1 MKALVLTAIVVA
13 FLSGCGKDPYAAD
26 PEAYDNDLTEEAF
39 RFLFDRFPH
48 AAEEVVYCIVWG
60 YKITPVPD
68 RFVAR
73 FADIKRE
80 VVSYS
85 AVKTAIVG
93 TDATFRLK
101 EDTNAVAR
109 PVAFIQ
115 VVMLPP
121 GEDGKK
127 TMEVGWTYQNRS
139 KRELVAIDENRPG
152 LERFSVIRDI
162 TWHSRKTEPDGPAN
176 RSQPIRADTNRTSV
190 VAGSDR

>member
-1 MKALVLTAIVVA
+1 MKALVLIVMVAA
-13 FLSGCGKDPYAAD
+13 FLSGCGQDPYAAD
-26 PEAYDNDLTEEAF
+26 PKEYDNDLTEEAF

-48 AAEEVVYCIVWG
+48 ATEELVYCIVWG

-73 FADIKRE
+73 FADINRE

-85 AVKTAIVG
+85 AVKTEFIG

-101 EDTNAVAR
+101 DDTNAVAR

-139 KRELVAIDENRPG
+139 KRELVAIDETRSG
-152 LERFSVIRDI
+152 MEKFSIIRDV
-162 TWHSRKTEPDGPAN
+162 TWHIRKTE
-176 RSQPIRADTNRTSV
+176 S
-190 VAGSDR
+190 GSRGD